1 MWKDYSLS
9 SIKNNRSSGISVV
22 VAAFISA
29 LLLSLLCSLF
39 YNLWKSDVDR
49 IRLQEGDWQGR
60 ITGELDEAALSTI
73 QNYSNVEKVVVNTEL
88 SGAQE
93 LVVDIYFTNM
103 RTILSDLPRIAD
115 LADLGPESVSY
126 HHSLLS
132 LYLIRDPQDTA
143 PRLLFP
149 FYLFVTVMACVSL
162 VLIIHNAFA
171 MSMNARVRQFGIFSS
186 IGATPGQIRT
196 CLLQEAGMLTTLPIL
211 LGNLLGIV
219 ISMGVI
225 TWTNTVAV
233 NAPGRIKTVWGYH
246 PLVFGITLL
255 ATVLTIFFSA
265 LLPARKLSKLTPL
278 EAIRSTGELQ
288 LKKRKHSRI
297 FALFF
302 GIEGELSGNALKAQ
316 KKAFRTA
323 TLSLTFSF
331 LAFTLMQCFFTLSQ
345 ISTTMTYFER
355 YQDAWDVMVT
365 VKSTKIDEF
374 EETDALS
381 GLSGVQNATV
391 YQKAAAKRMI
401 TEEEI
406 SEELRALGRFANA
419 PEAYVSSLDGG
430 WLVNA
435 PLVIMDDA
443 SFLQY
448 CEQIG
453 ITPQLDGAV
462 ILNYIR
468 DITNSNFRDPG
479 RLPYVKEEPS
489 TTVLR
494 QAGQEEITAEVPVL
508 AYTREVPVLREA
520 YGELDHYVL
529 VHFLPVS
536 VWREI
541 EGQIGGTET
550 DSYIRVLAKD
560 GATLEEL
567 NELETAVVEL
577 ISSKYETESENR
589 IQEKLDNDEMIQG
602 MMTILGGFCVLL
614 AIIGLG
620 NVFSNTL
627 GFVQQRKREFARYL
641 SVGLTPSGIR
651 KMFCLEALAIAGRP
665 VLITLPLTIIA
676 VGLMIQASYLEPML
690 FLREAP
696 ILPIAIFLLAIF
708 GFVALAYYLGGRKV
722 LKSDLAENLRDDT
735 L

>member
-9 SIKNNRSSGISVV
+9 YIKSNRSSSISVI
-22 VAAFISA
+22 VASFISA
-29 LLLSLLCSLF
+29 LLLSLLCSFF

-60 ITGELDEAALSTI
+60 ITGELDEVDLSTI
-73 QNYSNVEKVVVNTEL
+73 QNYSNVEKFVVNTEL
-88 SGAQE
+88 SGEQE
-93 LVVDIYFTNM
+93 LVVDLYFTNM
-103 RTILSDLPRIAD
+103 RTILTDLPRIAN
-115 LADLGPESVSY
+115 LVGLESEAVSY

-132 LYLIRDPQDTA
+132 MYLIRDPQDTA

-149 FYLFVTVMACVSL
+149 AYLSMTVMACVSL

-171 MSMNARVRQFGIFSS
+171 MSMSTRVHQFGIFSS
-186 IGATPGQIRT
+186 IGATPRQIRT
-196 CLLQEAGMLTTLPIL
+196 CLLQEAGMLTALPIL

-219 ISMGVI
+219 ISKGVI
-225 TWTNTVAV
+225 AWANTIAV
-233 NAPGRIKTVWGYH
+233 DAPGHIKTVWGYH
-246 PLVFGITLL
+246 PLVFAVTLL
-255 ATVLTIFFSA
+255 ASCLTIFFSA

-278 EAIRSTGELQ
+278 EAIRSTDELR
-288 LKKRKHSRI
+288 LKRRKHSHI
-297 FALFF
+297 LAFFF

-323 TLSLTFSF
+323 TLSLTLSF

-381 GLSGVQNATV
+381 GLSGVQNVTV
-391 YQKAAAKRMI
+391 YQKAAAKKMI
-401 TEEEI
+401 TKEEI
-406 SEELRALGRFANA
+406 SEELRALGGFANA
-419 PEAYVSSLDGG
+419 PEAHVSSRDDG

-435 PLVIMDDA
+435 LLVIMDDA

-448 CEQIG
+448 CEQVG
-453 ITPQLDGAV
+453 IAPSLDGAV

-479 RLPYVKEEPS
+479 RLPYVKEDS
-489 TTVLR
+489 AATVLR

-541 EGQIGGTET
+541 EGQIGGTES
-550 DSYIRVLAKD
+550 DSYIRVLAED

-567 NELETAVVEL
+567 NELETMILGL

-627 GFVQQRKREFARYL
+627 GFVQQRRREFARYL

-651 KMFCLEALAIAGRP
+651 KMFCLEALVIAGRP
-665 VLITLPLTIIA
+665 VLITLPVTA
-676 VGLMIQASYLEPML
+676 VALGLMIRASYLEPTV

-696 ILPIAIFLLAIF
+696 ILPVAIFLLAIF
-708 GFVALAYYLGGRKV
+708 GFVALAYYLGGRK
-722 LKSDLAENLRDDT
+722 LFRCDLSEVLRDDT